1 MELKH
6 ISKSF
11 GAQQVLTDISLVLEE
26 GHTLAVLGKSG
37 CGKTT
42 LLRIIAGLELADNG
56 EIWLNGK
63 NMSGV
68 AVHKRNAVYLNQE
81 PLLFPHMTASANI
94 AYGLEVRGVPA
105 SDIRRQ
111 TEQMLAELGLEDQ
124 GHKRPHQLS
133 GGQRQRVS
141 FGRAMIIHPSVLL
154 LDEPFGNLDPDTR
167 KQMQELF
174 MRLSAAHRI
183 TSLLVTHDLKEAI
196 LTGQQTAFMESGV
209 LTMYPDTGAFLSD
222 PRTGGQDE
230 MAFWKKYNQS

>member
-68 AVHKRNAVYLNQE
+68 AVHKRNAVYLN
-81 PLLFPHMTASANI
+81 
-94 AYGLEVRGVPA
+94 
-105 SDIRRQ
+105 
-111 TEQMLAELGLEDQ
+111 
-124 GHKRPHQLS
+124 
-133 GGQRQRVS
+133 
-141 FGRAMIIHPSVLL
+141 
-154 LDEPFGNLDPDTR
+154 
-167 KQMQELF
+167 
-174 MRLSAAHRI
+174 
-183 TSLLVTHDLKEAI
+183 
-196 LTGQQTAFMESGV
+196 
-209 LTMYPDTGAFLSD
+209 
-222 PRTGGQDE
+222 
-230 MAFWKKYNQS
+230 